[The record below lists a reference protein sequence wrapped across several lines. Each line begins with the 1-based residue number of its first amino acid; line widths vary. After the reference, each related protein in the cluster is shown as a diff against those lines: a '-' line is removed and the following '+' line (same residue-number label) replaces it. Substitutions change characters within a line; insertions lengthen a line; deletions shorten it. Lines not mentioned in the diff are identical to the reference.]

1 MSDKKKEKY
10 QKMADEHNKNVPET
24 VKWGKTGGVR
34 GRYNFSEETQVVVVK
49 NLAAHASGSLYANYE
64 QLLAL
69 HILQDVNWEFH
80 SRKNEERNVWGV

>member
-1 MSDKKKEKY
+1 MLAIQ
-10 QKMADEHNKNVPET
+10 QKDEAKVEAAL
-24 VKWGKTGGVR
+24 
-34 GRYNFSEETQVVVVK
+34 EETQVVVVK
-49 NLAAHASGSLYANYE
+49 NLAAHAAGSLYANYE